1 VTEYVYGIVEADA
14 PAPTGNGI
22 GGAPLRLVEGDG
34 AAALVSTVRGSEVQ
48 LGREELLAHARILN
62 DALERGTVLPM
73 RFGVVMERTEEIR
86 ERLLAEHSAEL
97 RGQLHALAG
106 KVEIELRAT
115 YDEPTLMREIVRGHP
130 EIARLAERGDGATF
144 GEQIDLGERVS
155 KAVVRAQE
163 HDTREIVELLSQ
175 VAVDVEVRPPGHE
188 RVACSASFLVE
199 VERLKEF
206 DSVLD
211 AFADGQGGRLR
222 FKYTGPLPP
231 HSFVEFAGAV

>member
-1 VTEYVYGIVEADA
+1 MTEYVYGIVEADA
-14 PAPTGNGI
+14 PAPTGTGI

-73 RFGVVMERTEEIR
+73 RFGVVMERTEEVR

-97 RGQLHALAG
+97 RAQLHRLTG
-106 KVEIELRAT
+106 MVEIELRAT
-115 YDEPTLMREIVRGHP
+115 YDEPTLMREIV
-130 EIARLAERGDGATF
+130 
-144 GEQIDLGERVS
+144 
-155 KAVVRAQE
+155 
-163 HDTREIVELLSQ
+163 ELLSQ
-175 VAVDVEVRPPGHE
+175 VAADVEVRPPGHE
-188 RVACSASFLVE
+188 RVACSASFLVAA
-199 VERLKEF
+199 ERLKEF

>member
-14 PAPTGNGI
+14 PAPTGTGI

-73 RFGVVMERTEEIR
+73 RFGVVMERTEEVR
-86 ERLLAEHSAEL
+86 ERLLAEHNAEL
-97 RGQLHALAG
+97 RAQLHRLAG
-106 KVEIELRAT
+106 MVEIELRAT
-115 YDEPTLMREIVRGHP
+115 YDEPTLMREIVRDHP
-130 EIARLAERGDGATF
+130 EIARLAERGDRGAF
-144 GEQIDLGERVS
+144 GEQIELGERVS

-163 HDTREIVELLSQ
+163 RDTREIVELLSQ
-175 VAVDVEVRPPGHE
+175 VAADVEVRPPGHE